1 MNEWLLDTGVLL
13 WWLAADPRLSFIVRT
28 RITQSATRVFVSVAT
43 AWEVA
48 SLARQGRLD
57 LGEPPEICLPREIA
71 LHRFLWLP
79 LEARHVLRAQ
89 ALPREGRDGRD
100 AAHAGRGALD
110 PYDRLLVAQ
119 AALDGLSI
127 VTTDVRLA
135 THGVAIVEALERA
148 VPARAKRPRVGR
160 GLGPERPIRMGG
172 PEGNVRSTPRPV
184 RRSGDDLEGEEEADP
199 AEPRTLENPSGA
211 PGAGQACEPEHA
223 LEPGA
228 DAEPASESKRVPGP
242 DRAPGPGWA
251 PGRGGAVD
259 PGGTADI
266 VTLRP
271 IPRWNAF
278 PWGGTFSGRG
288 EREERGDE
296 GERGER

>member
-28 RITQSATRVFVSVAT
+28 RITQSARRIFVSVAT

-100 AAHAGRGALD
+100 AAHAGRVALD

-199 AEPRTLENPSGA
+199 AEPRTRENPSGA
-211 PGAGQACEPEHA
+211 PGAGEAPV
-223 LEPGA
+223 PGA
-228 DAEPASESKRVPGP
+228 ESEPALGVDAEPEPFA
-242 DRAPGPGWA
+242 GPGGAAW
-251 PGRGGAVD
+251 PGD
-259 PGGTADI
+259 TADI
-266 VTLRP
+266 VMLRP

-296 GERGER
+296 GERGERGDEGERGER